1 MRVAQL
7 LRGVAALRFD
17 FSPRRWRLPCLA
29 GLFSSL
35 FLFIFCNAVLALLFI
50 GQRGGGQ
57 VQRPVFHYRLSPY
70 KGRTPPRGRWSYYTR
85 HARQRSTP
93 HVIEE
98 SPFVTVP
105 AIPTFVESPFFHVSS
120 GFIEL
125 KRYPPS
131 TVTINSLASFVVLS
145 LSCFLNFFSFLSIFL
160 NRS

>member
-1 MRVAQL
+1 MSSRA
-7 LRGVAALRFD
+7 F
-17 FSPRRWRLPCLA
+17 
-29 GLFSSL
+29 LFSFFVY
-35 FLFIFCNAVLALLFI
+35 FL
-50 GQRGGGQ
+50 QRCSRSAFYRSKGGGQ